1 MPPAGR
7 RPAQQAAG
15 GNDEPTGA
23 WTPEVFAARLQEC
36 TPILWTVAAGI
47 LGERNAA
54 EDVVQEAALIGLRK
68 LDSFQPGTK
77 FVSWM
82 ARIVRNVALN
92 HGRRAARRRTDPLDE
107 GTLGPRASDA
117 QLTADHGTSPGQRRL
132 ELADHD
138 PQQVVLEDGFL
149 EGELGL
155 AVGELPPTAR
165 ACLLLKVVLDLEYKQ
180 IAQLLE
186 IPEGTAM
193 SHVHRTQKL
202 LQQRLGAGDGS
213 PRTNGHEQPKKLTE
227 LADATVRHSRSTI
240 DAETR

>member
-23 WTPEVFAARLQEC
+23 WTPDVFADRLQEC

-68 LDSFQPGTK
+68 LDSFQPGTQ

-107 GTLGPRASDA
+107 GALDPGASDA
-117 QLTADHGTSPGQRRL
+117 RPATDRGTSPGQRRL
-132 ELADHD
+132 EQADNE

-155 AVGELPPTAR
+155 AVGELPSVAR
-165 ACLLLKVVLDLEYKQ
+165 ACLLLRVVLDLEYRQ

-193 SHVHRTQKL
+193 SHVHRSRR
-202 LQQRLGAGDGS
+202 RLAE
-213 PRTNGHEQPKKLTE
+213 R
-227 LADATVRHSRSTI
+227 LAQTD
-240 DAETR
+240 ETRGATTEPKR